1 LDISKE
7 GIFKMSDKLTL
18 YTNPA
23 SRGRIARWMLEE
35 VGAPYE
41 TEILE
46 FGGTMKGE
54 DYLAINPMGK
64 VPALK
69 HGENIITETPAII
82 TYLADAFPEAELGP
96 KTNER
101 ADYYRWM
108 FFAAGPVE
116 AAMANHMLGV
126 DVPAD
131 KRGTVGYG
139 SKEQMLDVLAAAVSR
154 NDYITGDRF
163 TAADVYVGSEIGFG
177 LQFGTMDARPEF
189 TDYYGRLQSRDAL
202 QRALVMDN
210 DLMAKK

>member
-1 LDISKE
+1 MPNNM
-7 GIFKMSDKLTL
+7 IF
-18 YTNPA
+18 YTNPM
-23 SRGRIARWMLEE
+23 SRGRIVRWVLEE
-35 VGAPYE
+35 IGAPYE

-46 FGGTMKGE
+46 YGGSMKGE

-69 HGENIITETPAII
+69 HEENIITETPAII
-82 TYLADAFPEAELGP
+82 AYLADAFPEAGLGP
-96 KTNER
+96 KMNER

-126 DVPAD
+126 EVPED

-163 TAADVYVGSEIGFG
+163 TAADIYVGSEIGFG
-177 LQFGTMDARPEF
+177 LQFGTIEARPEF

-210 DLMAKK
+210 DLMAGK

>member
-1 LDISKE
+1 MPNNM
-7 GIFKMSDKLTL
+7 IF
-18 YTNPA
+18 YTNPM
-23 SRGRIARWMLEE
+23 SRGRIVRWMLEE
-35 VGAPYE
+35 IGAPYE

-46 FGGTMKGE
+46 YGGSMKGE

-69 HGENIITETPAII
+69 HEENIITETPAII
-82 TYLADAFPEAELGP
+82 AYLADAFPEAGLGP
-96 KTNER
+96 KMNER

-126 DVPAD
+126 EVPED

-154 NDYITGDRF
+154 NDYITGDHF
-163 TAADVYVGSEIGFG
+163 TAADIYVGSEIGFG
-177 LQFGTMDARPEF
+177 LQFGTIEARPEF

-210 DLMAKK
+210 DLMAGK

>member
-1 LDISKE
+1 
-7 GIFKMSDKLTL
+7 MPDKLTL
-18 YTNPA
+18 YTNPM

-35 VGAPYE
+35 IGAPYE

-82 TYLADAFPEAELGP
+82 AYLADAFPEAELGP

-163 TAADVYVGSEIGFG
+163 TAADIYVGSEIGFG
-177 LQFGTMDARPEF
+177 LQFGTIEARPEF
-189 TDYYGRLQSRDAL
+189 TDYYGRLQSREAL

>member
-1 LDISKE
+1 MPNNM
-7 GIFKMSDKLTL
+7 IF
-18 YTNPA
+18 YTNPM
-23 SRGRIARWMLEE
+23 SRGRIVRWMLEE
-35 VGAPYE
+35 IGAPYE

-46 FGGTMKGE
+46 YGGSMKGE

-69 HGENIITETPAII
+69 HEENIITETPAII
-82 TYLADAFPEAELGP
+82 AYLADAFPEAGLGP
-96 KTNER
+96 KMNER

-126 DVPAD
+126 EVPED

-163 TAADVYVGSEIGFG
+163 TAADIYVGSEIGFG
-177 LQFGTMDARPEF
+177 LQFGTIEARPEF

-210 DLMAKK
+210 DLMAGK